1 MSQSEEREKNI
12 SRVIETALELFLS
25 DGIAETS
32 INRIAKACGLAPM
45 SIYRYFGSRD
55 ALVVQVW
62 SFALKRFYEQ
72 YMEQYK
78 ALSLSGCSG
87 YEKFAASMNVYFN
100 TYSEFPQWYSYTRE
114 MFSYRFAEQSEGG
127 EMYNVFWKY
136 YDKEIPIPALKALKQ
151 GIADGSI
158 RKDVNIYAVYQVLLN
173 AYTGTAIYEN
183 LSFGVAPVDIV
194 RFTGDLIA
202 NYIKNPDPACQ

>member
-1 MSQSEEREKNI
+1 MSQREEREKNI

-32 INRIAKACGLAPM
+32 VNRIAKACGLAPM
-45 SIYRYFGSRD
+45 SIYRYFGSKD
-55 ALVVQVW
+55 ALVAQVW
-62 SFALKRFYEQ
+62 SYALKRFYEQ
-72 YMEQYK
+72 YMEQYN
-78 ALSLSGCSG
+78 ALSLDGCRG
-87 YEKFAASMNVYFN
+87 YEKFVASMQVYFN

-114 MFSYRFAEQSEGG
+114 MFSYRFTEQSEGG

-136 YDKEIPIPALKALKQ
+136 YDKEIPIPALKALKE

-158 RKDVNIYAVYQVLLN
+158 RSDVNIYAVYQILLN

-183 LSFGVAPVDIV
+183 LSFGVEPVDIV

-202 NYIKNPDPACQ
+202 NYIKNPNPACQ